1 MGRTVRAPLT
11 AHPRSVLRRRDGHL
25 AASVGADPSA
35 HIPPAGTAQA
45 WDVLLVAI
53 VIAASTVQYVARLGF
68 ASDDWA
74 FLGSLTTHGDLSAPG
89 RSVEHDFAIYLRPRP
104 VQVAY
109 QTLLY
114 DAFGPNPLGYHL
126 VNTVVLAVMGALG
139 YLVLRELAMPRLPAV
154 AVAVTYGLLP
164 HYSTDRFWW
173 AAFGYSAAMT
183 FALASIYADLRAVR
197 SQGSALWRWKA
208 AALASLAG
216 AGLGYEIALPL
227 LAAAVP
233 LVWYRSRRSEAGTLS
248 SRIGRVGT
256 TVFFG
261 SNILVLSAIVAFKL
275 AFPVGVGVDGNYVQH
290 LARLALGSATTS
302 FGSYG
307 IGLLESTRWA
317 VATVDGGTLAVGLT
331 LSAIIAVYLGVL
343 GRRDSSHTWTVR
355 NWLRLLAGGVLV
367 LALGYGIFLT
377 NGRILFSSSSI
388 SNRVSIVAAAGVAM
402 IWIGLVGA
410 MAATVPPRWR
420 AWVFAVPVAVVCLSG
435 FLIVHGLATTW
446 AEAWQRQQA
455 ILADIQTRLPALE
468 DGTTIILDGSC
479 PYVGPGIVFES
490 NWDLAGALETQYGDP
505 TVRADVVS
513 ANLSVDE
520 DGLSTR
526 LYVDHIARYEYDRR
540 LLVFDARDSAVRPLP
555 NADTARAWW
564 ATRQEPDCPR
574 GGAGYGTELF
584 SWDGWYRR
592 FETAYLWG

>member
-1 MGRTVRAPLT
+1 
-11 AHPRSVLRRRDGHL
+11 
-25 AASVGADPSA
+25 
-35 HIPPAGTAQA
+35 
-45 WDVLLVAI
+45 
-53 VIAASTVQYVARLGF
+53 
-68 ASDDWA
+68 
-74 FLGSLTTHGDLSAPG
+74 
-89 RSVEHDFAIYLRPRP
+89 
-104 VQVAY
+104 
-109 QTLLY
+109 
-114 DAFGPNPLGYHL
+114 
-126 VNTVVLAVMGALG
+126 MGALG

-183 FALASIYADLRAVR
+183 LALASMYADLRAVR
-197 SQGSALWRWKA
+197 SRGAALWLWKA
-208 AALASLAG
+208 AALGTLAA

-227 LAAAVP
+227 LVAAVP
-233 LVWYRSRRSEAGTLS
+233 LSWYRSRRLAGGPLS
-248 SRIGRVGT
+248 SKIGRVGAA
-256 TVFFG
+256 VFFG

-275 AFPVGVGVDGNYVQH
+275 AFPVGVGVDGNYLQH

-317 VATVDGGTLAVGLT
+317 VATVDGGTLAVGIA
-331 LSAIIAVYLGVL
+331 LSTIIAVYLGVL
-343 GRRDSSHTWTVR
+343 GRRDSSRTWTVR

-367 LALGYGIFLT
+367 FMLGYGIFLT

-402 IWIGLVGA
+402 IWIGLAGA
-410 MAATVPPRWR
+410 MASTVPPRWR
-420 AWVFAVPVAVVCLSG
+420 AWVFAVPVALVCLSG

-455 ILADIQTRLPALE
+455 ILADIQTRLPDLE

-540 LLVFDARDSAVRPLP
+540 LLVFDARNSAVRPLP
-555 NADTARAWW
+555 DAEAARTWW
-564 ATRQEPDCPR
+564 NTRREPACPR
-574 GGAGYGTELF
+574 GGAGYGTVLF
-584 SWDGWYRR
+584 SWDGWYHR